1 MKLRWV
7 GPQLVR
13 RVVEQYEWCRKTG
26 FVQDV
31 AEAGLAAELLT
42 EPSGAFVVD
51 QDDAV
56 LSLPGVGPQR
66 AAELALAGI
75 ATLAD
80 LAALDET
87 GIKRLDKA
95 IWASSKQIRAWVK
108 QAREI
113 LEQSVGEQEAI
124 T

>member
-13 RVVEQYEWCRKTG
+13 RVVEQYEWSRKTG

-56 LSLPGVGPQR
+56 LGLPGVGPQR

-80 LAALDET
+80 LAALDTT
-87 GIKRLDKA
+87 GIKRLDQV
-95 IWASSKQIRAWVK
+95 IWASAKQIRAWVK
-108 QAREI
+108 QARET
-113 LEQSVGEQEAI
+113 LGQSTEEQEAI